1 MSKNIQIV
9 KNNQIVKNK
18 KKSNYTLNLNQ
29 TFFDPTKSSP
39 PNEFMIKLYIRMNT
53 HTPPPSPIIV
63 NNLDKE

>member
-53 HTPPPSPIIV
+53 YTPPPIIV

>member
-1 MSKNIQIV
+1 MSKNI
-9 KNNQIVKNK
+9 QIVKNK

-63 NNLDKE
+63 NSLDKE